1 MNPVYRDFS
10 QTELDAA
17 YNNRAVAPRLAEM
30 KAGWDRRS
38 LALYASAKVDRDLAY
53 GKAPRQRLDF
63 FHARSRGRPTFAY
76 LHGGYWQLNNKE
88 PNAFVAA
95 GPLAHDINVALIEYT
110 LAPAATMGRIVADVR
125 AAIEWLVAR
134 LPSRYSVLAS
144 PARRARETADALDVK
159 YRISDRLAP
168 GAAPADI
175 LEAAGW
181 PSQKGTVVVIG
192 HQPDLGRLA
201 AVLLTGAEAQWS
213 VKKGGLW
220 WLSNRERGGEGQVV
234 VRAVL
239 APDLL

>member
-1 MNPVYRDFS
+1 MDLILWRHA
-10 QTELDAA
+10 DAA
-17 YNNRAVAPRLAEM
+17 E
-30 KAGWDRRS
+30 GG
-38 LALYASAKVDRDLAY
+38 RDLERKLTAK
-53 GKAPRQRLDF
+53 GHKQA
-63 FHARSRGRPTFAY
+63 AR
-76 LHGGYWQLNNKE
+76 
-88 PNAFVAA
+88 VAK
-95 GPLAHDINVALIEYT
+95 
-110 LAPAATMGRIVADVR
+110 
-125 AAIEWLVAR
+125 WLVAR

-220 WLSNRERGGEGQVV
+220 WLSNRERSGEGQVV
-234 VRAVL
+234 VRAVM